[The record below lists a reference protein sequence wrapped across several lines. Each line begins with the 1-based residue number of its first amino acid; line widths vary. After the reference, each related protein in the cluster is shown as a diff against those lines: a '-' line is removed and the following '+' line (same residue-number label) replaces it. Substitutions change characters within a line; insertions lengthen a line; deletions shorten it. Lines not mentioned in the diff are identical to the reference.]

1 MNNLNLN
8 TNTILQI
15 VALLFLVILGY
26 MAFRSES
33 KWGVIKEEI
42 KDAVHEVKA
51 SQDTL
56 ALAKAKIAQYQKDFE
71 LMKLQKDVLI
81 HKRDSIILGFKKKTT
96 RDARQLKVIKDSIE
110 VTNKLLQEEED
121 LLQKLFGK
129 K

>member
-1 MNNLNLN
+1 MK
-8 TNTILQI
+8 
-15 VALLFLVILGY
+15 F
-26 MAFRSES
+26 
-33 KWGVIKEEI
+33 
-42 KDAVHEVKA
+42 
-51 SQDTL
+51 
-56 ALAKAKIAQYQKDFE
+56 
-71 LMKLQKDVLI
+71 MKLQKDVLI

>member
-42 KDAVHEVKA
+42 KDAVHEVYEA
-51 SQDTL
+51 S
-56 ALAKAKIAQYQKDFE
+56 
-71 LMKLQKDVLI
+71 
-81 HKRDSIILGFKKKTT
+81 KRCIDS
-96 RDARQLKVIKDSIE
+96 
-110 VTNKLLQEEED
+110 
-121 LLQKLFGK
+121 
-129 K
+129 